1 MRKKGL
7 FDKGETVR
15 HAKKE
20 SKCKSCLCDL
30 LRDLEKG
37 TLIRLAFLEDFFE
50 ADQEYR
56 FVCFDEKTCCV
67 TLIDPTDNNAFVL
80 DCNELVAFEI
90 VNVNGLP
97 ASAE

>member
-7 FDKGETVR
+7 FNEGETVR
-15 HAKKE
+15 HTKKKN
-20 SKCKSCLCDL
+20 KCKSCLCDL

-50 ADQEYR
+50 EDQEYR
-56 FVCFDEKTCCV
+56 FVSFDKETCCV
-67 TLIDPTDNNAFVL
+67 TLIDPSDDNAFVL

-90 VNVNGLP
+90 VNVNGP
-97 ASAE
+97 GAVE